1 MTDSTVTFDP
11 YARLSELGHELVSA
25 KMRADWFEKAHQVG
39 DLLFVSGAV
48 AMKDGKPL
56 FSGRI
61 GEEVTE
67 EQGVLCAAQ
76 AMVNLLSY
84 VHDATGDLRQWRPV
98 KINVYGAAA
107 PDFVPLGNVATGA
120 SQLLVDVFGP
130 VFGAHARTTVS
141 MPNTANGAPVEVE
154 AVFQRR

>member
-1 MTDSTVTFDP
+1 MTDTAITPDP
-11 YARLSELGHELVSA
+11 YVRLEELGHMLVSV

-39 DLLFVSGAV
+39 ELLFVSGATSTR
-48 AMKDGKPL
+48 DGKPL
-56 FSGRI
+56 HTGRI

-67 EQGVLCAAQ
+67 QQGVECAAQ

-84 VHDATGDLRQWRPV
+84 VHDATGDLRLWRPA
-98 KINVYGAAA
+98 KITIYGAAA
-107 PDFVPLGNVATGA
+107 PDFMPLGNVATGA